1 MAKENPSQRALA
13 GASVSTAADKKP
25 HTLFP
30 HYSQRIALHIA
41 GATLRLGEPLAVLA
55 MAAIVLGGA
64 A

>member
-1 MAKENPSQRALA
+1 METKNPPQAVR

-30 HYSQRIALHIA
+30 HYSQRMALHIA
-41 GATLRLGEPLAVLA
+41 GAALRLGEPLAVLA
-55 MAAIVLGGA
+55 MAAIALGGA